1 MELIVYEKQNALQEK
16 YTEGNINPKALKIA
30 VRFYE
35 LCYDKFKKV
44 ISEPEL
50 FNLFLKTFNSYATNN
65 IDTQFKDNDEF
76 IDAVNMFD
84 DILVALSSKKG
95 LNLCKVYLLLEPSKY
110 ESNIIRN
117 KKYLEWDY

>member
-65 IDTQFKDNDEF
+65 LDTQFKDNDEL

-95 LNLCKVYLLLEPSKY
+95 LNLCKVYLRLEPSKY

>member
-1 MELIVYEKQNALQEK
+1 MELIVYEKENALQEK
-16 YTEGNINPKALKIA
+16 YTEGKVNPKALKIA

-44 ISEPEL
+44 FSEPEL
-50 FNLFLKTFNSYATNN
+50 FNLFLKTFNSFANDN
-65 IDTQFKDNDEF
+65 LDTQFKDKDEL

-95 LNLCKVYLLLEPSKY
+95 LNLCKVYLQIEPCKH
-110 ESNIIRN
+110 ELTKIKN
-117 KKYLEWDY
+117 KIYLEWNF